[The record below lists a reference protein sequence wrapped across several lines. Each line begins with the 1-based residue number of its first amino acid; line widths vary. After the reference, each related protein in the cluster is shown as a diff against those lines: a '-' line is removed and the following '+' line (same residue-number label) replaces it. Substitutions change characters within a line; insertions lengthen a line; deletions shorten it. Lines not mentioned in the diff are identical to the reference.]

1 MSSCQVRLQESSLTE
16 IEPIFDQTHAES
28 QGAASTSHDI
38 RLTEECNSQATK
50 QAILWHSEL
59 LKSRQPLASSVDEA
73 CSGSDRLMVRQTA
86 MLCYLEAGAK
96 QARIKM
102 DGIGATDL
110 FMITTPRETNILHS
124 RRISQLVTSARYCNL
139 LMFPSCVRLLMTATA
154 ELCCHS
160 TLSVNPD
167 AWQPETWHVRSAA
180 SNL

>member
-38 RLTEECNSQATK
+38 RLTEECNS
-50 QAILWHSEL
+50 L

-110 FMITTPRETNILHS
+110 FMITTPRETNILHP

-154 ELCCHS
+154 ELYCHS

-167 AWQPETWHVRSAA
+167 AWQSETWHVRSAA

>member
-38 RLTEECNSQATK
+38 RPTEGYSVPSCCVVAVSIRAHHAAT
-50 QAILWHSEL
+50 AGFL
-59 LKSRQPLASSVDEA
+59 P
-73 CSGSDRLMVRQTA
+73 CSGSNRLMVRQTA

-139 LMFPSCVRLLMTATA
+139 LMFPSCVRLVMTATA
-154 ELCCHS
+154 ELYCHS

-167 AWQPETWHVRSAA
+167 AWQSETWHVRSAA

>member
-38 RLTEECNSQATK
+38 RLTEDILIEISHRRRRHPSGCRGSKQATK

-59 LKSRQPLASSVDEA
+59 LKSRQPLESSVDEA

-124 RRISQLVTSARYCNL
+124 RRISTCHVCQIL
-139 LMFPSCVRLLMTATA
+139 LSPDVP
-154 ELCCHS
+154 ELRQ
-160 TLSVNPD
+160 VIND
-167 AWQPETWHVRSAA
+167 
-180 SNL
+180 SNS

>member
-38 RLTEECNSQATK
+38 RLTED
-50 QAILWHSEL
+50 
-59 LKSRQPLASSVDEA
+59 SVNEA
-73 CSGSDRLMVRQTA
+73 CSGSIRLMVRQTA

-110 FMITTPRETNILHS
+110 FMITTPRETNILHP